1 MKIDPH
7 ELPHLVVGT
16 CMEVHRALG
25 PGLPAVVYSDCL
37 AVEFRMREMVF
48 RRNVALPFR
57 YKGTLMEPGIPVDFL
72 VEEALVVSAVSMPA
86 GEMPDHERLRNLL
99 RLSGFEVGLLV
110 NFNVTNF
117 RDGVRRIIVSS
128 EPPALHYR
136 EDGRRPAARPP
147 LG

>member
-1 MKIDPH
+1 
-7 ELPHLVVGT
+7 
-16 CMEVHRALG
+16 
-25 PGLPAVVYSDCL
+25 
-37 AVEFRMREMVF
+37 
-48 RRNVALPFR
+48 
-57 YKGTLMEPGIPVDFL
+57 
-72 VEEALVVSAVSMPA
+72 
-86 GEMPDHERLRNLL
+86 MPDHERLRNLL

>member
-1 MKIDPH
+1 VKINPY

-37 AVEFRMREMVF
+37 AVEFRMREMMY

-72 VEEALVVSAVSMPA
+72 VEEALVVSVVSMPA
-86 GEMPDHERLRNLL
+86 GELPDHERLQNLL

-117 RDGVRRIIVSS
+117 RDGVRRIIVSA
-128 EPPALHYR
+128 EPPTLHYR
-136 EDGRRPAARPP
+136 EDRRQPMVPP
-147 LG
+147 SPG